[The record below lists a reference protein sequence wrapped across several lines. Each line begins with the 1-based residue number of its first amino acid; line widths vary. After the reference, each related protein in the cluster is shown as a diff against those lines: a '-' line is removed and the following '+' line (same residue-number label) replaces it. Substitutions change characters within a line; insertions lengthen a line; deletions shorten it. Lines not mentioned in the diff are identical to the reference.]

1 LDNTAAEMEG
11 KFSLTEHLAEI
22 RDCRVFRYEK
32 EEEEFQELLWQLNYE
47 KKR

>member
-1 LDNTAAEMEG
+1 LDNTAAEMDRRS
-11 KFSLTEHLAEI
+11 SLTEHLTELQE
-22 RDCRVFRYEK
+22 CRVHRYHK